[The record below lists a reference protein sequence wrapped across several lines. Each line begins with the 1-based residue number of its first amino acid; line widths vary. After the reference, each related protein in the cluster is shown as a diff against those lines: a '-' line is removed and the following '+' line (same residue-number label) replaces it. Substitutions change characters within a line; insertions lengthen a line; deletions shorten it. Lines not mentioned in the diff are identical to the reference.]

1 MLENRVNRILDI
13 LNHTNSVLFEDLTDV
28 EISAIADSPL
38 VSLGRWKKGEVLFSQ
53 GDTPQA
59 LFVLGK
65 GTVTVEKIDVNGKRT
80 IVNVFSSSGT
90 IFGEVYLYLENHP
103 YDYSCVAQS
112 QVEVLA
118 ISKSFFTSL
127 YSNTSSQSRKI
138 LHNMLRILSEK
149 AFFLNQKLLILSS
162 RSLRQKIAYY
172 LLLQKEEGDAV
183 QLGLN
188 RESLADY
195 LGTTRPSLSREMM
208 RMEEEGYIQVEK
220 DVITLLN
227 PLGLEEML

>member
-1 MLENRVNRILDI
+1 
-13 LNHTNSVLFEDLTDV
+13 
-28 EISAIADSPL
+28 
-38 VSLGRWKKGEVLFSQ
+38 
-53 GDTPQA
+53 
-59 LFVLGK
+59 
-65 GTVTVEKIDVNGKRT
+65 
-80 IVNVFSSSGT
+80 
-90 IFGEVYLYLENHP
+90 
-103 YDYSCVAQS
+103 
-112 QVEVLA
+112 
-118 ISKSFFTSL
+118 
-127 YSNTSSQSRKI
+127 
-138 LHNMLRILSEK
+138 MLRILSEK